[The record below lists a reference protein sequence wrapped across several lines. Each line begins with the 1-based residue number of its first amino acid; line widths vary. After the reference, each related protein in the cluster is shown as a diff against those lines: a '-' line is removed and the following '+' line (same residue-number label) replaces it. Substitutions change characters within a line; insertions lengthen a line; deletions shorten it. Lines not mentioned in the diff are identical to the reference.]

1 MIRLFLHFKIFSIL
15 ILTLFFLTG
24 QIQGQSIAER
34 LAELKA
40 RSNVH
45 ENQVSQLL
53 AERPLGR
60 TDFTIPNSQAV
71 QVLPPPPPPSIVP
84 AVPEA
89 RRVEQQ
95 NEVIPVPIEPA
106 TLAEANEQNN
116 STESTEDLDEAYAKP
131 YEPEI
136 PSRLEGYYFGPI
148 DQNNS
153 TESKEDLDEAYAKLY
168 EPEIPSRLEGYY
180 FGPILGLVFPQDGA
194 IRTLN
199 TLTTPATYTKE
210 MYDSDSGYFI
220 GLQAGKD
227 FGRVRVEAEYSY
239 HSFDAATAS
248 SSLSASIHNFFS
260 RLILEKEIGDRFDI
274 RAGLG
279 MGIGIV
285 TLEETA
291 DYSGT
296 GFAYDFLLG
305 GAYRLAEN
313 WSLQVD
319 YHYYLTAAHDHY
331 DHIKSHLWTISA
343 SLDI

>member
-1 MIRLFLHFKIFSIL
+1 MIRLFLHFKIFSFL
-15 ILTLFFLTG
+15 LLPLFFLSG
-24 QIQGQSIAER
+24 QNQGQSIAER

-60 TDFTIPNSQAV
+60 TDFTIPNNEAV
-71 QVLPPPPPPSIVP
+71 PVLPPPPPPSIVP

-106 TLAEANEQNN
+106 TLAEAN
-116 STESTEDLDEAYAKP
+116 
-131 YEPEI
+131 
-136 PSRLEGYYFGPI
+136 

-168 EPEIPSRLEGYY
+168 EPDIPSRLEGYY

-194 IRTLN
+194 IRTLIPS
-199 TLTTPATYTKE
+199 TSPATYTKE

-285 TLEETA
+285 TLEDTA

>member
-1 MIRLFLHFKIFSIL
+1 MIRLFLHFKIFSFL
-15 ILTLFFLTG
+15 LLPLFFLSG
-24 QIQGQSIAER
+24 QNQGQSIAER

-60 TDFTIPNSQAV
+60 TDFTIPNNEAV
-71 QVLPPPPPPSIVP
+71 PVLPPPPPPSIVP

-95 NEVIPVPIEPA
+95 DEVIPVPIEPA
-106 TLAEANEQNN
+106 TLAEAN
-116 STESTEDLDEAYAKP
+116 
-131 YEPEI
+131 
-136 PSRLEGYYFGPI
+136 

-168 EPEIPSRLEGYY
+168 EPDIPSRLEGYY

-194 IRTLN
+194 IRTLIPS
-199 TLTTPATYTKE
+199 TSPATYTKE

-274 RAGLG
+274 RVGLG

-285 TLEETA
+285 TLEDSA

>member
-1 MIRLFLHFKIFSIL
+1 MIRLILHFKIFFVFSL
-15 ILTLFFLTG
+15 PLFFLSG

-60 TDFTIPNSQAV
+60 TDFTIPTNEGVPVVPPS
-71 QVLPPPPPPSIVP
+71 PPPTSSIVP
-84 AVPEA
+84 AVPEVG
-89 RRVEQQ
+89 RFQQ
-95 NEVIPVPIEPA
+95 QDEVIPVPLEPA
-106 TLAEANEQNN
+106 TP
-116 STESTEDLDEAYAKP
+116 TESN
-131 YEPEI
+131 
-136 PSRLEGYYFGPI
+136 

-153 TESKEDLDEAYAKLY
+153 IESKEDLDEAYAKLY
-168 EPEIPSRLEGYY
+168 EPDIPSRLEGYY
-180 FGPILGLVFPQDGA
+180 FGPILGLVFPQEGA
-194 IRTLN
+194 IRTLD
-199 TLTTPATYTKE
+199 TTASPATYTKE
-210 MYDSDSGYFI
+210 TYDSDSGYFI

-239 HSFDAATAS
+239 HSFDGATAS

-260 RLILEKEIGDRFDI
+260 RLILEKELGDRFDL
-274 RAGLG
+274 RVGLG

-285 TLEETA
+285 TLEDTA
-291 DYSGT
+291 EYSGT
-296 GFAYDFLLG
+296 GFAYDFLFG

-331 DHIKSHLWTISA
+331 DHIKSHLWTVSA

>member
-1 MIRLFLHFKIFSIL
+1 MIRLFLHFKIFSFL
-15 ILTLFFLTG
+15 LLPLFFLSG
-24 QIQGQSIAER
+24 QNQGQSIAER

-60 TDFTIPNSQAV
+60 TDFTIPNNEAV
-71 QVLPPPPPPSIVP
+71 PVLPPPPPPSIVP

-95 NEVIPVPIEPA
+95 DEVIPVPIEPA
-106 TLAEANEQNN
+106 TLAEAN
-116 STESTEDLDEAYAKP
+116 
-131 YEPEI
+131 
-136 PSRLEGYYFGPI
+136 

-194 IRTLN
+194 IRTLIPS
-199 TLTTPATYTKE
+199 TSPATYTKE

-285 TLEETA
+285 TLEDTA

>member
-1 MIRLFLHFKIFSIL
+1 MIRLSLHFKIFSIL
-15 ILTLFFLTG
+15 LLPLFLLSG
-24 QIQGQSIAER
+24 QNQGLSIAER

-40 RSNVH
+40 RSNAH

-60 TDFTIPNSQAV
+60 TDFTIPNSQVV

-84 AVPEA
+84 VVPEA

-95 NEVIPVPIEPA
+95 DEIIPDPLESVTP
-106 TLAEANEQNN
+106 TEAN
-116 STESTEDLDEAYAKP
+116 
-131 YEPEI
+131 
-136 PSRLEGYYFGPI
+136 

-194 IRTLN
+194 IRMSD
-199 TLTTPATYTKE
+199 PFIPGTYTKE
-210 MYDSDSGYFI
+210 IYGSDSGYFI

-239 HSFDAATAS
+239 HSFDAATSS

-285 TLEETA
+285 TLEDTA

-313 WSLQVD
+313 WSLQFD

>member
-1 MIRLFLHFKIFSIL
+1 MIRLFLHFKIFSFL
-15 ILTLFFLTG
+15 LLPLFFLSG
-24 QIQGQSIAER
+24 QNQGQSIAER

-60 TDFTIPNSQAV
+60 TDFTIPNNEAV
-71 QVLPPPPPPSIVP
+71 PVLPPPPPPSIVP

-106 TLAEANEQNN
+106 TLAEAN
-116 STESTEDLDEAYAKP
+116 
-131 YEPEI
+131 
-136 PSRLEGYYFGPI
+136 

-194 IRTLN
+194 IRTLIPS
-199 TLTTPATYTKE
+199 TSPATYTKE
-210 MYDSDSGYFI
+210 IYDSDSGYFI

-260 RLILEKEIGDRFDI
+260 RLILEKELGDRFDI
-274 RAGLG
+274 RVGLG

-285 TLEETA
+285 TLEDSA

-331 DHIKSHLWTISA
+331 DHIKSHLWTVSA

>member
-1 MIRLFLHFKIFSIL
+1 MIRLFLHFKIFSFL
-15 ILTLFFLTG
+15 LLPLFFLSG
-24 QIQGQSIAER
+24 QNQGQSIAER

-60 TDFTIPNSQAV
+60 TDFTIPNNEAV
-71 QVLPPPPPPSIVP
+71 PVLPPPPPPSIVP

-95 NEVIPVPIEPA
+95 DEVIPVPIEPA
-106 TLAEANEQNN
+106 TLAEAN
-116 STESTEDLDEAYAKP
+116 
-131 YEPEI
+131 
-136 PSRLEGYYFGPI
+136 

-168 EPEIPSRLEGYY
+168 EPDIPSRLEGYY

-194 IRTLN
+194 IRTLIPS
-199 TLTTPATYTKE
+199 TSPATYAKE

-285 TLEETA
+285 TLEDTA

>member
-1 MIRLFLHFKIFSIL
+1 MIRLFLHFKIFSFL
-15 ILTLFFLTG
+15 LLPLFFLSG
-24 QIQGQSIAER
+24 QNQGQSIAER

-60 TDFTIPNSQAV
+60 TDFTIPNNEAV
-71 QVLPPPPPPSIVP
+71 PVLPPPPPPSIIP

-89 RRVEQQ
+89 RRVVQQ
-95 NEVIPVPIEPA
+95 DEVIPVPIEPA
-106 TLAEANEQNN
+106 TLAEAN
-116 STESTEDLDEAYAKP
+116 
-131 YEPEI
+131 
-136 PSRLEGYYFGPI
+136 

-168 EPEIPSRLEGYY
+168 EPDIPSRLEGYY

-194 IRTLN
+194 IRTLIPS
-199 TLTTPATYTKE
+199 TSPATYAKE

-285 TLEETA
+285 TLEDTA

>member
-1 MIRLFLHFKIFSIL
+1 MIRLFLHFKIFSFL
-15 ILTLFFLTG
+15 LLPLFFLSG
-24 QIQGQSIAER
+24 QNQGQSIAER

-60 TDFTIPNSQAV
+60 TDFTIPNNEAV
-71 QVLPPPPPPSIVP
+71 PVLPPPPPPSIVP

-106 TLAEANEQNN
+106 TLAEAN
-116 STESTEDLDEAYAKP
+116 
-131 YEPEI
+131 
-136 PSRLEGYYFGPI
+136 

-194 IRTLN
+194 IRTLIPS
-199 TLTTPATYTKE
+199 TSPATYTKE

-285 TLEETA
+285 TLEDTA

-331 DHIKSHLWTISA
+331 DHIKSHLWTVSA

>member
-1 MIRLFLHFKIFSIL
+1 MIRLFLHFKIFSFL
-15 ILTLFFLTG
+15 LLPLFFLSG
-24 QIQGQSIAER
+24 QNQGQSIAER

-60 TDFTIPNSQAV
+60 TDFTIPNNEAV
-71 QVLPPPPPPSIVP
+71 PVLPPPPPPSIVP

-95 NEVIPVPIEPA
+95 DEVIPVPIEPA
-106 TLAEANEQNN
+106 TLAEAN
-116 STESTEDLDEAYAKP
+116 
-131 YEPEI
+131 
-136 PSRLEGYYFGPI
+136 

-168 EPEIPSRLEGYY
+168 EPDIPSRLEGYY

-194 IRTLN
+194 IRTLIPS
-199 TLTTPATYTKE
+199 TSPATYAKE

-274 RAGLG
+274 RVGLG

-285 TLEETA
+285 TLEDSA

>member
-1 MIRLFLHFKIFSIL
+1 MIRLFLHFKIFSFL
-15 ILTLFFLTG
+15 LLPLFFLSG
-24 QIQGQSIAER
+24 QNQGQSIAER

-60 TDFTIPNSQAV
+60 TDFTIPNNEAV
-71 QVLPPPPPPSIVP
+71 PVLPPPPPPSIIP

-89 RRVEQQ
+89 RRVVQQ
-95 NEVIPVPIEPA
+95 DEVIPFPLEPA
-106 TLAEANEQNN
+106 TLTEAN
-116 STESTEDLDEAYAKP
+116 
-131 YEPEI
+131 
-136 PSRLEGYYFGPI
+136 

-168 EPEIPSRLEGYY
+168 EPDIPSRLEGYY

-194 IRTLN
+194 IRTLIPS
-199 TLTTPATYTKE
+199 TSPATYTKE

-285 TLEETA
+285 TLEDTA

>member
-15 ILTLFFLTG
+15 ILPLFFLTG

-60 TDFTIPNSQAV
+60 TDFTIPNNEAV
-71 QVLPPPPPPSIVP
+71 PVLPPPPPPSIVP
-84 AVPEA
+84 VVPEA

-95 NEVIPVPIEPA
+95 DEIIPDPLESA
-106 TLAEANEQNN
+106 TPTEAN
-116 STESTEDLDEAYAKP
+116 
-131 YEPEI
+131 
-136 PSRLEGYYFGPI
+136 

-194 IRTLN
+194 IRTSD
-199 TLTTPATYTKE
+199 PFIPGTYTKE
-210 MYDSDSGYFI
+210 IYGSDSGYFI

-239 HSFDAATAS
+239 HSFDAATSS

-285 TLEETA
+285 TLEDTA

-313 WSLQVD
+313 WSLQFD

>member
-1 MIRLFLHFKIFSIL
+1 MIRQILHFKIFSVFIL
-15 ILTLFFLTG
+15 PLFFLSG
-24 QIQGQSIAER
+24 QTQGQTIAER

-40 RSNVH
+40 RSNIH

-60 TDFTIPNSQAV
+60 TDFTIPTNEAV
-71 QVLPPPPPPSIVP
+71 LVVPLPSTPSTVI
-84 AVPEA
+84 AAPEA
-89 RRVEQQ
+89 RRFQQ
-95 NEVIPVPIEPA
+95 QDEVIPVPLELA
-106 TLAEANEQNN
+106 TPTG
-116 STESTEDLDEAYAKP
+116 SS
-131 YEPEI
+131 
-136 PSRLEGYYFGPI
+136 

-153 TESKEDLDEAYAKLY
+153 VESKEDLDEAYAKLY
-168 EPEIPSRLEGYY
+168 EPDIPSRLEGYY
-180 FGPILGLVFPQDGA
+180 FGPILGLVFPQEGA
-194 IRTLN
+194 IRTLD
-199 TLTTPATYTKE
+199 TTISPATYTKE
-210 MYDSDSGYFI
+210 TYDSDSGYFI

-239 HSFDAATAS
+239 HSFDGATAS

-260 RLILEKEIGDRFDI
+260 RLILEKELGDRFDL
-274 RAGLG
+274 RVGLG

-285 TLEETA
+285 TLEDTA
-291 DYSGT
+291 EYSGT
-296 GFAYDFLLG
+296 GFAYDFLFG

-331 DHIKSHLWTISA
+331 DHMKSHLWTVSA

>member
-1 MIRLFLHFKIFSIL
+1 MIRLFLHFKIFSFL
-15 ILTLFFLTG
+15 LLPLFFLSG
-24 QIQGQSIAER
+24 QNQGQSIAER

-60 TDFTIPNSQAV
+60 TDFTIPNNEAV
-71 QVLPPPPPPSIVP
+71 PVLPPPPPPSIVP

-95 NEVIPVPIEPA
+95 DEVIPVPIEPA
-106 TLAEANEQNN
+106 TLAEAN
-116 STESTEDLDEAYAKP
+116 
-131 YEPEI
+131 
-136 PSRLEGYYFGPI
+136 

-168 EPEIPSRLEGYY
+168 EPDIPSRLEGYY

-194 IRTLN
+194 IRTL
-199 TLTTPATYTKE
+199 TSTSPATYAKE

-274 RAGLG
+274 RVGLG

-285 TLEETA
+285 TLEDSA

>member
-1 MIRLFLHFKIFSIL
+1 MIRLFLHFKIFSFL
-15 ILTLFFLTG
+15 LLPLFFLSG
-24 QIQGQSIAER
+24 QNQGQSIAER

-60 TDFTIPNSQAV
+60 TDFTIPNNEAV
-71 QVLPPPPPPSIVP
+71 PVLPPPPPPSIVP

-95 NEVIPVPIEPA
+95 DEVIPVPIEPA
-106 TLAEANEQNN
+106 TLAEAN
-116 STESTEDLDEAYAKP
+116 
-131 YEPEI
+131 
-136 PSRLEGYYFGPI
+136 

-194 IRTLN
+194 IRTLIPS
-199 TLTTPATYTKE
+199 TSPATYTKE
-210 MYDSDSGYFI
+210 IYDSDSGYFI

-285 TLEETA
+285 TLEDTA

>member
-1 MIRLFLHFKIFSIL
+1 MIRLFLHFKIFSFL
-15 ILTLFFLTG
+15 LLPLFFLSG
-24 QIQGQSIAER
+24 QNQGQSIAER

-53 AERPLGR
+53 AERPQGR
-60 TDFTIPNSQAV
+60 TDFTIPNNEAV
-71 QVLPPPPPPSIVP
+71 PVLPPPPPPSIVP

-106 TLAEANEQNN
+106 TLAEAN
-116 STESTEDLDEAYAKP
+116 
-131 YEPEI
+131 
-136 PSRLEGYYFGPI
+136 

-194 IRTLN
+194 IRTLIPS
-199 TLTTPATYTKE
+199 TSPATYTKE
-210 MYDSDSGYFI
+210 IYDSDSGYFI

-260 RLILEKEIGDRFDI
+260 RLILEKELGDRFDI
-274 RAGLG
+274 RVGLG

-285 TLEETA
+285 TLEDSA

-331 DHIKSHLWTISA
+331 DHIKSHLWTVSA

>member
-15 ILTLFFLTG
+15 ILPLFFLTG

-60 TDFTIPNSQAV
+60 TDFTIPNNEAV
-71 QVLPPPPPPSIVP
+71 PVLPPPPPPSIVP
-84 AVPEA
+84 VVPEA

-95 NEVIPVPIEPA
+95 DEIIPDPLESA
-106 TLAEANEQNN
+106 TPTEAN
-116 STESTEDLDEAYAKP
+116 
-131 YEPEI
+131 
-136 PSRLEGYYFGPI
+136 

-194 IRTLN
+194 IRTSD
-199 TLTTPATYTKE
+199 PFIPGTYTKE
-210 MYDSDSGYFI
+210 IYGSDSGYFI

-239 HSFDAATAS
+239 HSFDAATSS

-285 TLEETA
+285 TLEDTA

-331 DHIKSHLWTISA
+331 DHIKSHLWTVSA

>member
-1 MIRLFLHFKIFSIL
+1 MIRLFLHFKIFSFL
-15 ILTLFFLTG
+15 LLPLFFLSG
-24 QIQGQSIAER
+24 QNQGQSIAER

-60 TDFTIPNSQAV
+60 TDFTIPNNEAV
-71 QVLPPPPPPSIVP
+71 PVLPPPPPPSIVP

-89 RRVEQQ
+89 RLVEQQ

-106 TLAEANEQNN
+106 TLAEAN
-116 STESTEDLDEAYAKP
+116 
-131 YEPEI
+131 
-136 PSRLEGYYFGPI
+136 

-168 EPEIPSRLEGYY
+168 EPDIPSRLEGYY

-194 IRTLN
+194 IRTLIPS
-199 TLTTPATYTKE
+199 TSPATYAKE

-285 TLEETA
+285 TLEDTA

>member
-1 MIRLFLHFKIFSIL
+1 MIRLFLHFKIFSFL
-15 ILTLFFLTG
+15 LLPLFFLSG
-24 QIQGQSIAER
+24 QNQGQSIAER

-60 TDFTIPNSQAV
+60 TDFTIPNNEAV
-71 QVLPPPPPPSIVP
+71 PVLPPPPPPSIVP

-89 RRVEQQ
+89 LRVEQQ

-106 TLAEANEQNN
+106 TLAEAN
-116 STESTEDLDEAYAKP
+116 
-131 YEPEI
+131 
-136 PSRLEGYYFGPI
+136 

-194 IRTLN
+194 IRTLIPS
-199 TLTTPATYTKE
+199 TSPATYTKE

-285 TLEETA
+285 TLEDTA

-305 GAYRLAEN
+305 GVYRLAEN

-331 DHIKSHLWTISA
+331 DHIKSHLWTVSA

>member
-1 MIRLFLHFKIFSIL
+1 MIRLFLHFKIFSFL
-15 ILTLFFLTG
+15 LLPLFFLSG
-24 QIQGQSIAER
+24 QNQGQSIAER

-60 TDFTIPNSQAV
+60 TDFTIPNNEAV
-71 QVLPPPPPPSIVP
+71 PVLPPPPPPSIVP

-95 NEVIPVPIEPA
+95 DEVIPVPIEPA
-106 TLAEANEQNN
+106 TLAEAN
-116 STESTEDLDEAYAKP
+116 
-131 YEPEI
+131 
-136 PSRLEGYYFGPI
+136 

-168 EPEIPSRLEGYY
+168 EPDIPSRLEGYY

-194 IRTLN
+194 IRTLIPS
-199 TLTTPATYTKE
+199 TSPATYAKE

-285 TLEETA
+285 TLEDSA

>member
-1 MIRLFLHFKIFSIL
+1 MIRLFLHFKIFSFL
-15 ILTLFFLTG
+15 LLPLFFLSG
-24 QIQGQSIAER
+24 QNQGQSIAER

-60 TDFTIPNSQAV
+60 TDFTIPNNEAV
-71 QVLPPPPPPSIVP
+71 PVLPPPPPPSIVP

-89 RRVEQQ
+89 LRVEQQ

-106 TLAEANEQNN
+106 TLAEAN
-116 STESTEDLDEAYAKP
+116 
-131 YEPEI
+131 
-136 PSRLEGYYFGPI
+136 

-194 IRTLN
+194 IRTLIPS
-199 TLTTPATYTKE
+199 TSPATYAKE

-274 RAGLG
+274 RVGLG

-285 TLEETA
+285 TLEDSA

>member
-1 MIRLFLHFKIFSIL
+1 MIRLFLHFKIFSVL
-15 ILTLFFLTG
+15 LLPLFFLSG
-24 QIQGQSIAER
+24 QNQGQSIAER

-60 TDFTIPNSQAV
+60 TDFTIPNNEAV
-71 QVLPPPPPPSIVP
+71 PVLPPPPPPSIVP
-84 AVPEA
+84 VVPEA

-95 NEVIPVPIEPA
+95 DEIIPDPLESA
-106 TLAEANEQNN
+106 TPTEAN
-116 STESTEDLDEAYAKP
+116 
-131 YEPEI
+131 
-136 PSRLEGYYFGPI
+136 

-194 IRTLN
+194 IRTSD
-199 TLTTPATYTKE
+199 PFIPGTYTKE
-210 MYDSDSGYFI
+210 IYGSDSGYFI

-285 TLEETA
+285 TLEDTA

-331 DHIKSHLWTISA
+331 DHIKSHLWTVSA

>member
-1 MIRLFLHFKIFSIL
+1 MIRLFLHFKIFSFL
-15 ILTLFFLTG
+15 LLPLFFLSG
-24 QIQGQSIAER
+24 QNQGQSIAER

-60 TDFTIPNSQAV
+60 TDFTIPNNEAV
-71 QVLPPPPPPSIVP
+71 PVLPPPPPPSIVP

-89 RRVEQQ
+89 LRVEQQ

-106 TLAEANEQNN
+106 TLAEAN
-116 STESTEDLDEAYAKP
+116 
-131 YEPEI
+131 
-136 PSRLEGYYFGPI
+136 

-168 EPEIPSRLEGYY
+168 EPDIPSRLEGYY

-194 IRTLN
+194 IRTLIPS
-199 TLTTPATYTKE
+199 TSPATYTKE

-285 TLEETA
+285 TLEDTA

>member
-1 MIRLFLHFKIFSIL
+1 MIRLFLHFKIFSFL
-15 ILTLFFLTG
+15 LLPLFFLSG
-24 QIQGQSIAER
+24 QNQGQSIAER

-60 TDFTIPNSQAV
+60 TDFTIPNNEAV
-71 QVLPPPPPPSIVP
+71 PVLPPPPPPSIVP

-95 NEVIPVPIEPA
+95 DEVIPVPIEPA
-106 TLAEANEQNN
+106 TLAEAN
-116 STESTEDLDEAYAKP
+116 
-131 YEPEI
+131 
-136 PSRLEGYYFGPI
+136 

-168 EPEIPSRLEGYY
+168 EPDIPSRLEGYY

-194 IRTLN
+194 IRTLIPS
-199 TLTTPATYTKE
+199 TSPATYTKE
-210 MYDSDSGYFI
+210 IYDSDSGYFI

-285 TLEETA
+285 TLEDTA

>member
-1 MIRLFLHFKIFSIL
+1 MIRLFLHFKIFSFL
-15 ILTLFFLTG
+15 LLPLFFLSG
-24 QIQGQSIAER
+24 QNQGQSIAER

-60 TDFTIPNSQAV
+60 TDFTIPNNEAV
-71 QVLPPPPPPSIVP
+71 PVLPPPPPPSIVP

-95 NEVIPVPIEPA
+95 DEVIPVPIEPA
-106 TLAEANEQNN
+106 TLAEAN
-116 STESTEDLDEAYAKP
+116 
-131 YEPEI
+131 
-136 PSRLEGYYFGPI
+136 

-194 IRTLN
+194 IRTLIPS
-199 TLTTPATYTKE
+199 TSPATYTKE

-285 TLEETA
+285 TLEDSA

>member
-1 MIRLFLHFKIFSIL
+1 MIRLFLHFKIFSFL
-15 ILTLFFLTG
+15 LLPLFFLSG
-24 QIQGQSIAER
+24 QNQGQSIAER

-60 TDFTIPNSQAV
+60 TDFTIPNNEAV
-71 QVLPPPPPPSIVP
+71 PVLPPPPPPSIVP

-95 NEVIPVPIEPA
+95 DEVIPVPIEPA
-106 TLAEANEQNN
+106 TLAEAN
-116 STESTEDLDEAYAKP
+116 
-131 YEPEI
+131 
-136 PSRLEGYYFGPI
+136 

-168 EPEIPSRLEGYY
+168 EPDIPSRLEGYY

-194 IRTLN
+194 IRTL
-199 TLTTPATYTKE
+199 TSTSPATYAKE

-227 FGRVRVEAEYSY
+227 FRRVRVEAEFSY

-285 TLEETA
+285 TLEDTA

>member
-1 MIRLFLHFKIFSIL
+1 MIRLFLHFKIFSFL
-15 ILTLFFLTG
+15 LLPLFFLSG
-24 QIQGQSIAER
+24 QNQGQSIAER

-60 TDFTIPNSQAV
+60 TDFTIPNNEAV
-71 QVLPPPPPPSIVP
+71 PVLPPPPPPSIIP

-95 NEVIPVPIEPA
+95 DEVIPVPIEPA
-106 TLAEANEQNN
+106 TLAEAN
-116 STESTEDLDEAYAKP
+116 
-131 YEPEI
+131 
-136 PSRLEGYYFGPI
+136 

-168 EPEIPSRLEGYY
+168 EPDIPSRLEGYY

-194 IRTLN
+194 IRTLIPS
-199 TLTTPATYTKE
+199 TSPATYAKE

-285 TLEETA
+285 TLEDTA

>member
-1 MIRLFLHFKIFSIL
+1 MIRLFLHFKIFSFL
-15 ILTLFFLTG
+15 LLPLFFLSG
-24 QIQGQSIAER
+24 QNQGQSIAER

-60 TDFTIPNSQAV
+60 TDFTIPNNEAV
-71 QVLPPPPPPSIVP
+71 PVLPPPPPPSIVP
-84 AVPEA
+84 AVPEV

-106 TLAEANEQNN
+106 TLAEAN
-116 STESTEDLDEAYAKP
+116 
-131 YEPEI
+131 
-136 PSRLEGYYFGPI
+136 

-194 IRTLN
+194 IRTLIPS
-199 TLTTPATYTKE
+199 TSPATYTKE

-285 TLEETA
+285 TLEDTA

>member
-1 MIRLFLHFKIFSIL
+1 MIRLFLHFKIFSFL
-15 ILTLFFLTG
+15 LLPLFFLSG
-24 QIQGQSIAER
+24 QNQGQSIAER

-60 TDFTIPNSQAV
+60 TDFTIPNNEAV
-71 QVLPPPPPPSIVP
+71 PVLPPPPPPSIVP

-95 NEVIPVPIEPA
+95 DEVIPVPIEPA
-106 TLAEANEQNN
+106 TLAEAN
-116 STESTEDLDEAYAKP
+116 
-131 YEPEI
+131 
-136 PSRLEGYYFGPI
+136 

-168 EPEIPSRLEGYY
+168 EPDIPSRLEGYY

-194 IRTLN
+194 IRTL
-199 TLTTPATYTKE
+199 TSTSPATYAKE

-274 RAGLG
+274 RVGLG

-285 TLEETA
+285 TLEDSA

-331 DHIKSHLWTISA
+331 DHIKSHLWTVSA

>member
-1 MIRLFLHFKIFSIL
+1 MIRLFLHFKIFSFL
-15 ILTLFFLTG
+15 LLPLFFLSG
-24 QIQGQSIAER
+24 QNQGQSIAER

-60 TDFTIPNSQAV
+60 TDFTIPNNEAV
-71 QVLPPPPPPSIVP
+71 PVLPPPPPPSIVP

-106 TLAEANEQNN
+106 TLAEAN
-116 STESTEDLDEAYAKP
+116 
-131 YEPEI
+131 
-136 PSRLEGYYFGPI
+136 

-194 IRTLN
+194 IRTLIPS
-199 TLTTPATYTKE
+199 TSPATYTKE

-285 TLEETA
+285 TLEDTA

>member
-1 MIRLFLHFKIFSIL
+1 MIRLFLHFKIFSFL
-15 ILTLFFLTG
+15 LLPLFFLSG
-24 QIQGQSIAER
+24 QNQGQSIAER

-60 TDFTIPNSQAV
+60 TDFTIPNNEAV
-71 QVLPPPPPPSIVP
+71 PVLPPPPPPSIIP

-89 RRVEQQ
+89 RRVVQQ
-95 NEVIPVPIEPA
+95 DEVIPFPLEPA
-106 TLAEANEQNN
+106 TLTEAN
-116 STESTEDLDEAYAKP
+116 
-131 YEPEI
+131 
-136 PSRLEGYYFGPI
+136 

-168 EPEIPSRLEGYY
+168 EPDIPSRLEGYY

-194 IRTLN
+194 IRTL
-199 TLTTPATYTKE
+199 TSTSPATYAKE

-285 TLEETA
+285 TLEDTA

-331 DHIKSHLWTISA
+331 DHIKSHLWTVSA

>member
-1 MIRLFLHFKIFSIL
+1 MIRLFLHFNIFSVL
-15 ILTLFFLTG
+15 LLPLFFLSG
-24 QIQGQSIAER
+24 QNQGQSIAER

-60 TDFTIPNSQAV
+60 TDFTIPNNEAV
-71 QVLPPPPPPSIVP
+71 PVLPPPPPPSIVP

-95 NEVIPVPIEPA
+95 DEVIPVPIEPA
-106 TLAEANEQNN
+106 TLAEAN
-116 STESTEDLDEAYAKP
+116 
-131 YEPEI
+131 
-136 PSRLEGYYFGPI
+136 

-168 EPEIPSRLEGYY
+168 EPDIPSRLEGYY

-194 IRTLN
+194 IRTLIPS
-199 TLTTPATYTKE
+199 TSPATYTKE
-210 MYDSDSGYFI
+210 IYDSDSGYFI

-274 RAGLG
+274 RVGLG

-285 TLEETA
+285 TLEDSA